1 MRKAIVLLAI
11 CGAAAVWGADASGI
25 GGPVSG
31 YVVDG
36 RFRALRPING
46 IPGAARLGD
55 PIDLPFA
62 IGSAAVAAS
71 QDYAI
76 VTRTNSDGAPVL
88 LVGLRSGSPQ
98 ILPVER
104 AIVPSGILIAESGA
118 AAVLYSDTQLQFVT
132 GLPAAP
138 SAADAVG
145 LDGVNGV
152 AAVALDAG
160 GAAALVLSRDGN
172 VYRAARGATP
182 VWVARVPGAVSAS
195 FLPGADDAVVAS
207 ADSGDVVLL
216 HGLSGSLTI
225 RTVAGAANGLTSARS
240 VRAINSGELAV
251 VDGQGR
257 LGVVTTETG
266 SIEWVALAGAAERID
281 TLGRG
286 LLILNQAG
294 SRPLLLLDLNQGH
307 APYFVPPDARGE
319 GHHRNK

>member
-11 CGAAAVWGADASGI
+11 SGASFAWGADTAGV

-55 PIDLPFA
+55 PIALPFA
-62 IGSAAVAAS
+62 IGSAAIAAS

-76 VTRTNSDGAPVL
+76 VTRANSDGAPAL
-88 LVGLRSGSPQ
+88 LTGLRSGAPQ
-98 ILPVER
+98 VLAVER
-104 AIVPSGILIAESGA
+104 AIVPSGILIADSGA
-118 AAVLYSDTQLQFVT
+118 AAVLYSDTQLQFVS

-138 SAADAVG
+138 NASDAIT

-152 AAVALDAG
+152 AAVALDAA
-160 GAAALVLSRDGN
+160 GATALLVSRDGN
-172 VYRAARGATP
+172 VYRAARGAAP

-195 FLPGADDAVVAS
+195 FVPGADDAAVAS

-257 LGVVTTETG
+257 LAVVTVETG
-266 SIEWVALAGAAERID
+266 SVEWVALAGAAERID

-286 LLILNQAG
+286 LLVLNRTGAG
-294 SRPLLLLDLNQGH
+294 PLLLLDLNQGH
-307 APYFVPPDARGE
+307 APYFVPPDDRGE
-319 GHHRNK
+319 IHHRK

>member
-1 MRKAIVLLAI
+1 MRKGIILLAI
-11 CGAAAVWGADASGI
+11 CAASAVWGADTAGI

-62 IGSAAVAAS
+62 IGNAAIATS

-76 VTRTNSDGAPVL
+76 VTRGNGDGRPSLV
-88 LVGLRSGSPQ
+88 VGLRSGAPQ
-98 ILPVER
+98 LRPVDR
-104 AIVPSGILIAESGA
+104 AIVPSGMLIGDSGA
-118 AAVLYSDTQLQFVT
+118 VAILYSDTQLQFVS

-138 SAADAVG
+138 DASDPVG

-152 AAVALDAG
+152 AAAALDAT
-160 GAAALVLSRDGN
+160 GANALLVSRDGN
-172 VYRAARGATP
+172 IYRAARGASP

-195 FLPGADDAVVAS
+195 FVPGSDDAAVAS

-240 VRAINSGELAV
+240 VRAINGSELAV

-257 LGVVTTETG
+257 LGVVAVETG
-266 SIEWVALAGAAERID
+266 SVEWVGLAGAADRIE
-281 TLGRG
+281 TLARG
-286 LLILNQAG
+286 LLVLNQAG

-307 APYFVPPDARGE
+307 APYFVPPDDRGE
-319 GHHRNK
+319 GHHRK